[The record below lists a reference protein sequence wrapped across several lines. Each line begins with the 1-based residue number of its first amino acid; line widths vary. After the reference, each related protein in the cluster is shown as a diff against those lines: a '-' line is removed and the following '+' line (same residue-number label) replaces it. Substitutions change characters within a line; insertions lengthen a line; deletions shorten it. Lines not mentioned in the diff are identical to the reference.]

1 MKISK
6 YLLTVFLLLF
16 VVNVSAVERTT
27 LIVDMRD
34 GSCATVTLL
43 EQPTIT
49 FEGEMMKIVSQRSKM
64 EFKRTDV
71 KRYRF
76 YRNLTTDVEEQPV
89 VSPQAAI
96 KENIVLISG
105 IVDGTIVTIYTTS
118 GTAVCSATATG
129 RECVVSLASLPSGL
143 YIVTYNDTTIKL
155 FKK

>member
-105 IVDGTIVTIYTTS
+105 IVDGTIVTIYKQ
-118 GTAVCSATATG
+118 AE
-129 RECVVSLASLPSGL
+129 R
-143 YIVTYNDTTIKL
+143 L
-155 FKK
+155 FTVL